1 MEGES
6 MAQID
11 LETIK
16 HIDKGRN
23 SIHAKVHTTYTVF
36 EVDGEKYFQL
46 DTYGKSEREMPE
58 KISQTIQFDRKSAKF
73 IVELLKKEFNL

>member
-1 MEGES
+1 

-16 HIDKGRN
+16 HIDKDRN

-58 KISQTIQFDRKSAKF
+58 KLVKRFSLIGKVQNLLLNFLRK
-73 IVELLKKEFNL
+73 NLIYKYR

>member
-1 MEGES
+1 

-16 HIDKGRN
+16 HIDKDRN

-36 EVDGEKYFQL
+36 EVDGEKYFSL
-46 DTYGKSEREMPE
+46 IRM
-58 KISQTIQFDRKSAKF
+58 AK
-73 IVELLKKEFNL
+73 VSVRCLKKLVKRFS

>member
-1 MEGES
+1 

-16 HIDKGRN
+16 HIDKDRN

-36 EVDGEKYFQL
+36 EVDGEKIL
-46 DTYGKSEREMPE
+46 
-58 KISQTIQFDRKSAKF
+58 SA
-73 IVELLKKEFNL
+73 

>member
-1 MEGES
+1 

-16 HIDKGRN
+16 HIDKDRN

-46 DTYGKSEREMPE
+46 DTYGKSERE
-58 KISQTIQFDRKSAKF
+58 IYNIFQRGSVSCS
-73 IVELLKKEFNL
+73 N